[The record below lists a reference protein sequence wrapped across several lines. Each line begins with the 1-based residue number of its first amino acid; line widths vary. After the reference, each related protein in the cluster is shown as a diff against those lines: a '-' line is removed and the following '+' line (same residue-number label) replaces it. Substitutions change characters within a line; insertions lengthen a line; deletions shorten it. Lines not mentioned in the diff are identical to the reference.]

1 MMKDVLQ
8 SWLAED
14 IGDGDVTSDA
24 TISNIKCQAKV
35 SGGPGFL
42 SGIEVC
48 KVLLEMED
56 IHFITKF
63 KDGDQIN
70 SKELIFELSGN
81 SHDILRVERVLLNIL
96 SHLSGIATS
105 TAKVVE
111 KAKAINP
118 NVQILATR
126 KTTPGL
132 RLFEKEAVVHGG
144 GETHRY
150 RLDDAILIKDN
161 HLKINSNISEL
172 VVKARKKYPDLMVE
186 VEADTVEQAV
196 EANNAKA
203 DRIMLDNFKPQL
215 VGSTVKRLREQSNVE
230 IEVSGGI
237 NLDNVGDYAP
247 YADFISLSSLTMS
260 APPVDF
266 SLHVT

>member
-1 MMKDVLQ
+1 MKDVLEG
-8 SWLAED
+8 WLAED
-14 IGDGDVTSDA
+14 IGRGDATSDA
-24 TISNIKCQAKV
+24 TIPDIQCQAKV

-48 KVLLEMED
+48 KKLLEVTGID
-56 IHFITKF
+56 YITKF
-63 KDGDQIN
+63 NDGDRID
-70 SKELIFELSGN
+70 SEALIFELTGN
-81 SHDILRVERVLLNIL
+81 SHDILRVERVMLNIL
-96 SHLSGIATS
+96 SHLSGIATT
-105 TAKVVE
+105 TAEVVE
-111 KAKAINP
+111 KARTINS
-118 NVQILATR
+118 NIQILATR

-132 RLFEKEAVVHGG
+132 RLLEKEAVVHGG

-161 HLKINSNISEL
+161 HLKFNGNISEM
-172 VVKARKKYPDLMVE
+172 VEKARAKYPNLTVE
-186 VEADTVEQAV
+186 VEADTPKQAF
-196 EANNAKA
+196 EANSAKV
-203 DRIMLDNFKPQL
+203 DRIMLDNFTPQL
-215 VGSTVKRLREQSNVE
+215 VYSTIKVLREKSNVE

-237 NLDNVGDYAP
+237 NLDNIGDYAP

>member
-1 MMKDVLQ
+1 MKDILQ
-8 SWLAED
+8 SWLTED
-14 IGDGDVTSDA
+14 IGKGDATSDA
-24 TISNIKCQAKV
+24 TIPNIKCQAKV
-35 SGGPGFL
+35 HGGPGFL
-42 SGIEVC
+42 SGIELC
-48 KVLLEMED
+48 KNLLEMEEVNYA
-56 IHFITKF
+56 TNF
-63 KDGDQIN
+63 KDGDQIG
-70 SKELIFELSGN
+70 SRELIFELSGN
-81 SHDILRVERVLLNIL
+81 SHDILKIERVLLNAL
-96 SHLSGIATS
+96 SHLSGIATF

-111 KAKAINP
+111 KAKSINP

-161 HLKINSNISEL
+161 HLKLDGNIVEM
-172 VVKARKKYPDLMVE
+172 VKKARSKYPNLTVE
-186 VEADTVEQAV
+186 VEADNLEQAI
-196 EANNAKA
+196 EANSAKA
-203 DRIMLDNFKPQL
+203 DRIMLDNFTPQL
-215 VGSTVKRLREQSNVE
+215 VNSTVKILKEQSNVE